1 LAISLKIKWLL
12 KNQIME
18 NTYVS
23 FEEAKLLYPDE
34 WLLLG
39 NPVTDENGLNIL
51 GGYIL
56 YHSKDRKEVCYLGRD
71 LTEGYDKIRLKFTGE
86 IKKMRR
92 LGLMRRL

>member
-1 LAISLKIKWLL
+1 LAIGLKIKWLL

>member
-1 LAISLKIKWLL
+1 
-12 KNQIME
+12 ME
-18 NTYVS
+18 NTYIS
-23 FEEAKLLYPDE
+23 FEDAKLLYPDE

-71 LTEGYDKIRLKFTGE
+71 LTEGYDRIRLKFTGKFE
-86 IKKMRR
+86 PRRR
-92 LGLMRRL
+92 LGVMIQIKR

>member
-1 LAISLKIKWLL
+1 MFD
-12 KNQIME
+12 ME

-39 NPVTDENGLNIL
+39 NPVSDENGLHTL
-51 GGYIL
+51 GGYVL
-56 YHSKDRKEVCYLGRD
+56 YHSKDKKEVCYLGKD
-71 LTEGYDKIRLKFTGE
+71 KTVGYDKITLEFTGK